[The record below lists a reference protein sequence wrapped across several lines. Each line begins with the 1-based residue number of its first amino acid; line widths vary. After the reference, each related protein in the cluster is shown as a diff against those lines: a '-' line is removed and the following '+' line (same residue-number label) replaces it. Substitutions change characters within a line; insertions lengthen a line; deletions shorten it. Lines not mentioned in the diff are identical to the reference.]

1 MQWYQSQLKSWIY
14 WIAAEMS
21 HGRMN
26 LALSLVFILCGLF
39 NSIFCEKQQHSQ
51 KHMNLVLLK
60 KISALS
66 QKMEAHP
73 KDFAQELFKA
83 LIIEDPRK
91 NIIFSPMAMTTTL
104 ATLSLGIKSTMRTHH
119 PEDLK
124 LEPKLL
130 DVHKY
135 LQPLVHVGRELVK
148 QKVLKH
154 QHILFINR
162 KRFGFLNKRGL
173 LLHLAYDQSV
183 NHHSSYLI
191 IYCVAFRLQKFV

>member
-1 MQWYQSQLKSWIY
+1 
-14 WIAAEMS
+14 MS

-104 ATLSLGIKSTMRTHH
+104 AKT
-119 PEDLK
+119 
-124 LEPKLL
+124 
-130 DVHKY
+130 
-135 LQPLVHVGRELVK
+135 
-148 QKVLKH
+148 
-154 QHILFINR
+154 
-162 KRFGFLNKRGL
+162 
-173 LLHLAYDQSV
+173 
-183 NHHSSYLI
+183 
-191 IYCVAFRLQKFV
+191 